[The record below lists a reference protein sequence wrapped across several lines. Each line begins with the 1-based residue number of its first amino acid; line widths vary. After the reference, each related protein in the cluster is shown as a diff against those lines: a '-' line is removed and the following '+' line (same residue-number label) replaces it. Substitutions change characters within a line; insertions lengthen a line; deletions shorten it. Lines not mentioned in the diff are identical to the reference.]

1 MTAPEFFQRRAQ
13 LLDYL
18 LFESQYDFPHHHVR
32 SAVTD
37 KTLNQ
42 RSGGPRTSI
51 YDLRSTRLVGSRP
64 ESDMKLRL
72 RYKRDRDNPQE
83 ERE

>member
-1 MTAPEFFQRRAQ
+1 MTAPEFFQRREQ
-13 LLDYL
+13 LLGYL

-32 SAVTD
+32 SAITD
-37 KTLNQ
+37 KTLKQ

-64 ESDMKLRL
+64 ESDRKLRL
-72 RYKRDRDNPQE
+72 RNKRDRDNPQE
-83 ERE
+83 ERK